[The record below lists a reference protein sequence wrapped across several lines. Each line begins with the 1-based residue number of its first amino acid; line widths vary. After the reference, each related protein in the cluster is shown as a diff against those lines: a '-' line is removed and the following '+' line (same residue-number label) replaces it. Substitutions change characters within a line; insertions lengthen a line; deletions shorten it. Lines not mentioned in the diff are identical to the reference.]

1 MLPEWDSY
9 AEVLSRAHRLAI
21 DHLDSVPD
29 AAVGAPPDLEELRA
43 ALGGE
48 LSESGEDGV
57 SVLEHLARAA
67 EPGIVTSNGPRYFGF
82 VIGGGV
88 PAAVGADWM
97 TSAWDQ
103 VAGLNVCSPAAAV
116 AEEVAAGWLLELLG
130 LPETAV
136 VGFATGAQMAN
147 FTGLAAARGAELRR
161 VGWDVEA
168 SGLQG
173 APKLNVVVGD
183 QAHVTVFAALRFLG
197 LGAETAVRVSADE
210 QGRMISSALAEAL
223 SGLEGP
229 TVVCA
234 QAGEVNTGAFDPF
247 DEIADLCERHG
258 AWLHVDGAFGLWAA
272 AAPAL
277 REQVRGVERADSW
290 ATDAHKWL
298 NVPYDS
304 GLAIVR
310 DRDAVRSAMQLSAAY
325 LVAGEEARDGT
336 EYVPEA
342 SRRARGFVDLV
353 RSAIP
358 RARRSRRDDRTLLG
372 AGAAH
377 GGRALLGEGRAAAQR
392 GRAQPGA
399 VRDRRR
405 RRHAHRRNDRPGAG
419 GWDLLARGDQ
429 MARHSGDPCLHQQLV
444 DDRARRDSVR
454 RGHPGRYFL
463 GTELGRC
470 IRLS

>member
-9 AEVLSRAHRLAI
+9 AEVLDRAHRLAI
-21 DHLDSVPD
+21 DHLDSIPD
-29 AAVGAPPDLEELRA
+29 AAVGVAPDLEELRA
-43 ALGGE
+43 ALGGQ
-48 LSESGEDGV
+48 LSEGGKDGV

-67 EPGIVTSNGPRYFGF
+67 EPGIVASNGPRYFGF
-82 VIGGGV
+82 VIGGGI

-116 AEEVAAGWLLELLG
+116 AEEVAGGWLLELLG
-130 LPETAV
+130 LPESAV

-147 FTGLAAARGAELRR
+147 FTGLAAARGAQLRR

-272 AAPAL
+272 AAPTL

-342 SRRARGFVDLV
+342 SRRARGFVIWSALRSLGRGGVAAMIERCSELARLMADELSSAKGV
-353 RSAIP
+353 RMLNEVALNQVLFAIDGDDGTLTAETIARVQEDGTCWLAGTRWRDTPAIRVSISNWSTTEDDVTRSAEVI
-358 RARRSRRDDRTLLG
+358 
-372 AGAAH
+372 
-377 GGRALLGEGRAAAQR
+377 
-392 GRAQPGA
+392 
-399 VRDRRR
+399 
-405 RRHAHRRNDRPGAG
+405 RHAISSARNSVGAS
-419 GWDLLARGDQ
+419 A
-429 MARHSGDPCLHQQLV
+429 
-444 DDRARRDSVR
+444 
-454 RGHPGRYFL
+454 
-463 GTELGRC
+463 
-470 IRLS
+470 

>member
-9 AEVLSRAHRLAI
+9 SEVLDRAHRLAI

-29 AAVGAPPDLEELRA
+29 AAVGVAPDLEELRA

-48 LSESGEDGV
+48 LSEGGEDGV

-67 EPGIVTSNGPRYFGF
+67 EPGIVASNGPRYFGF

-130 LPETAV
+130 LPESAV

-147 FTGLAAARGAELRR
+147 FTGLAAARGAQLRR

-173 APKLNVVVGD
+173 APKLNVVVGE

-197 LGAETAVRVSADE
+197 IGAETAVRVSADE

-223 SGLEGP
+223 SALEGP

-247 DEIADLCERHG
+247 DEIAELCERHG

-272 AAPAL
+272 AAPTL

-342 SRRARGFVDLV
+342 SRRARGFVIWSALRSLGRGGVAAMIERCSELARLMADELSSANGV
-353 RSAIP
+353 RMLNEVALNQVLFAIDGDDGTLTAETIARVQEDGTCWLAGTRWRDTPAIRVSISNWSTTEHDVTRSAEVIRSAISS
-358 RARRSRRDDRTLLG
+358 ARNSVG
-372 AGAAH
+372 ASA
-377 GGRALLGEGRAAAQR
+377 
-392 GRAQPGA
+392 
-399 VRDRRR
+399 
-405 RRHAHRRNDRPGAG
+405 
-419 GWDLLARGDQ
+419 
-429 MARHSGDPCLHQQLV
+429 
-444 DDRARRDSVR
+444 
-454 RGHPGRYFL
+454 
-463 GTELGRC
+463 
-470 IRLS
+470 

>member
-9 AEVLSRAHRLAI
+9 AEVLDRAHRLAI

-29 AAVGAPPDLEELRA
+29 AAVGVAPDLDELRA

-48 LSESGEDGV
+48 LGEGGEDGA

-67 EPGIVTSNGPRYFGF
+67 APGIVASNGPRYFGF

-130 LPETAV
+130 LPESAV

-147 FTGLAAARGAELRR
+147 FTGLAAARGAQLRR

-342 SRRARGFVDLV
+342 SRRARGFVIWSALRSLGRGGVAAMIERCSELARLMADELSSEKGV
-353 RSAIP
+353 RVLNEVALNQVLFAIDGDDGTLTAETIARVQEDGTCWLAGTRWRDNPAIRVSISNWSTTEDDVTRSAEVI
-358 RARRSRRDDRTLLG
+358 RDAISSARNSVG
-372 AGAAH
+372 ASA
-377 GGRALLGEGRAAAQR
+377 
-392 GRAQPGA
+392 
-399 VRDRRR
+399 
-405 RRHAHRRNDRPGAG
+405 
-419 GWDLLARGDQ
+419 
-429 MARHSGDPCLHQQLV
+429 
-444 DDRARRDSVR
+444 
-454 RGHPGRYFL
+454 
-463 GTELGRC
+463 
-470 IRLS
+470 

>member
-9 AEVLSRAHRLAI
+9 AEVLDRAHRLAI

-29 AAVGAPPDLEELRA
+29 APVGADPDLEELRA

-48 LSESGEDGV
+48 LSEAGEDGV
-57 SVLEHLARAA
+57 SVLEDLARATA
-67 EPGIVTSNGPRYFGF
+67 PGIVASNGPRYFGF

-103 VAGLNVCSPAAAV
+103 VAGLNVCSPAAAA

-130 LPETAV
+130 LPESAV

-147 FTGLAAARGAELRR
+147 FTGLAAARGAQLRR

-173 APKLNVVVGD
+173 APRLNVVVGD

-223 SGLEGP
+223 SGLDGP

-247 DEIADLCERHG
+247 NEIADLCERHG

-272 AAPAL
+272 AAPTL
-277 REQVRGVERADSW
+277 REQLHGVERADSW

-342 SRRARGFVDLV
+342 SRRARGFVIWSALRSLGRGGVAAMIERCSELARLMADELSSAKGV
-353 RSAIP
+353 RLLNEVALNQVLFAIDGDDGTLTAETIARVQEDGTCWLAGTRWRDTPAIRVSISNWSTTEDDVTRSAEVI
-358 RARRSRRDDRTLLG
+358 RDAISSARNSVG
-372 AGAAH
+372 ASA
-377 GGRALLGEGRAAAQR
+377 
-392 GRAQPGA
+392 
-399 VRDRRR
+399 
-405 RRHAHRRNDRPGAG
+405 
-419 GWDLLARGDQ
+419 
-429 MARHSGDPCLHQQLV
+429 
-444 DDRARRDSVR
+444 
-454 RGHPGRYFL
+454 
-463 GTELGRC
+463 
-470 IRLS
+470 

>member
-9 AEVLSRAHRLAI
+9 AEVLDRAHRLAI

-29 AAVGAPPDLEELRA
+29 AAVGADPDLDELRA

-48 LSESGEDGV
+48 LSEGGEDGV

-67 EPGIVTSNGPRYFGF
+67 APGIVASNGPRYFGF

-130 LPETAV
+130 LPESAV

-147 FTGLAAARGAELRR
+147 FTGLAAARGAQLRR

-210 QGRMISSALAEAL
+210 QGRMISSALGEAL
-223 SGLEGP
+223 SGLDGP

-272 AAPAL
+272 AAPTL

-325 LVAGEEARDGT
+325 LVAGEDARDGT
-336 EYVPEA
+336 EFVPEA
-342 SRRARGFVDLV
+342 SRRARGFVIWSALRSLGRGGVAALIERCSELARLMADELSSEKGV
-353 RSAIP
+353 RMLNEVALNQVLFAIDGDDGTLTAETIARVQEDGTCWLAGTRWRDTPAIRVSISNWSTTEDDVTRSAEVI
-358 RARRSRRDDRTLLG
+358 RDAISSARNSIG
-372 AGAAH
+372 ASA
-377 GGRALLGEGRAAAQR
+377 
-392 GRAQPGA
+392 
-399 VRDRRR
+399 
-405 RRHAHRRNDRPGAG
+405 
-419 GWDLLARGDQ
+419 
-429 MARHSGDPCLHQQLV
+429 
-444 DDRARRDSVR
+444 
-454 RGHPGRYFL
+454 
-463 GTELGRC
+463 
-470 IRLS
+470 